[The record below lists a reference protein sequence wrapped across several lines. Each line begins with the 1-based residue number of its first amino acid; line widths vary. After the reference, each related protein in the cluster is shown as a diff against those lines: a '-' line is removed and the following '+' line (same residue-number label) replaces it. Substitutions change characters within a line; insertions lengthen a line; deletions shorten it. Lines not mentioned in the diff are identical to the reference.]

1 MESLEI
7 DLSWSKP
14 SDVQSEES
22 TVSLLEATWLSMI
35 MVVSEGLSGHL
46 RRGLRKVCT
55 TNERRF

>member
-22 TVSLLEATWLSMI
+22 TVSLLEATRLSMI